1 MELKDWLLPLL
12 TLGAGV
18 LTLFTD
24 KDKRPSIKRLLLGGM
39 IVTVAITIALNG
51 TDTSKTHAQKTK
63 DEKRIDDLIG
73 IAKAANVNAA
83 NASNTANDILKRVKS
98 WGLQPSEVT
107 NVVTSIK
114 ADEARK
120 EALVDVKLESTP
132 RPRVMYFPKDVD
144 GPVVIKAL
152 REANFQ
158 VESGRPVVTSVPTNM
173 IWVGDFVSIPDVRF
187 VALTLVR
194 AGVKIVA
201 IRRFLDSTGPKAH
214 LIEIGAYEDLNDL
227 PPLSVEAIQ
236 NLTSIPRDTDDSYDE
251 LLKQTGRGAA
261 K

>member
-1 MELKDWLLPLL
+1 VELKDWLLPLL

-98 WGLQPSEVT
+98 WGLQPSEAT

-144 GPVVIKAL
+144 GPSPLGERAAL
-152 REANFQ
+152 A
-158 VESGRPVVTSVPTNM
+158 
-173 IWVGDFVSIPDVRF
+173 WVGDWRRGTPGGARH
-187 VALTLVR
+187 LR
-194 AGVKIVA
+194 ACA
-201 IRRFLDSTGPKAH
+201 AEQEESDA
-214 LIEIGAYEDLNDL
+214 GAD
-227 PPLSVEAIQ
+227 
-236 NLTSIPRDTDDSYDE
+236 
-251 LLKQTGRGAA
+251 QTQRSWFGR
-261 K
+261 